1 MNASNGEEE
10 SIEVVVHLLRDTHKE
25 TIKQGKTGLSE
36 VMVLFI
42 S

>member
-1 MNASNGEEE
+1 MGNGEEE

-25 TIKQGKTGLSE
+25 TVEQGRTGLSE
-36 VMVLFI
+36 VMVSFI